1 MQIFFRIREWREE
14 NKKLGLEP
22 TISDTWKPQQRESF
36 LQDWLDDDSI
46 IMEPAVK
53 NARMTK
59 IHSPSSNAL
68 KALQRHRWVVAGEKR
83 LHDEVDDEDDERPY
97 VIEGIK
103 EVNVKKFRTKGT
115 NYTLRFNNT
124 MADVEIKNLHER
136 LHDVFQ
142 QILDDTVGGVPSCDQ
157 IRLIIHSTQL
167 KNPIA
172 FPFNPA
178 QDLTTER
185 ILSDF
190 QRVIQ
195 SNQHFRYG

>member
-1 MQIFFRIREWREE
+1 MGR
-14 NKKLGLEP
+14 
-22 TISDTWKPQQRESF
+22 
-36 LQDWLDDDSI
+36 
-46 IMEPAVK
+46 
-53 NARMTK
+53 
-59 IHSPSSNAL
+59 
-68 KALQRHRWVVAGEKR
+68 GEKR

-142 QILDDTVGGVPSCDQ
+142 QILDDTVGGVPSRDQ

-195 SNQHFRYG
+195 SNQHFRLNDTVDVNVIHVSMPSGGKRGKRTELNLEKHLEKKKSVIRIGSNDNLCMARALVAAKAKIDDDPQYKSIVDHRWPM